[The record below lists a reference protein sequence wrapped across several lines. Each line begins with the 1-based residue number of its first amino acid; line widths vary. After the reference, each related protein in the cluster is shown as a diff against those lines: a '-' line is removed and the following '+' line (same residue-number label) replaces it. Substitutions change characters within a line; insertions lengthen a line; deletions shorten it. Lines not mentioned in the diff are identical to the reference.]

1 MRDTLKNFLVLFS
14 VLVKLEVAIEENV
27 RSIDHT
33 FGIRYR
39 IAPNMKIQYRG
50 RYNFLCFLDLSI
62 HFSEYYSF

>member
-33 FGIRYR
+33 FGI
-39 IAPNMKIQYRG
+39 
-50 RYNFLCFLDLSI
+50 
-62 HFSEYYSF
+62 